1 MGEQMKKRFSEEQ
14 IIKVL
19 QRHENG
25 EKAKDLCRELGVSS
39 PTFYQW
45 KQKFAGM
52 EVSEAK
58 RLRELE
64 LENERLKK
72 IVANQSLD
80 ILMLKEVNSRKW

>member
-1 MGEQMKKRFSEEQ
+1 MKKRFSEEQ

-25 EKAKDLCRELGVSS
+25 EKAKDLCRELGVSG

-52 EVSEAK
+52 EISDAK

-64 LENERLKK
+64 LENARLKK

>member
-1 MGEQMKKRFSEEQ
+1 MKKRFSEEQ

>member
-1 MGEQMKKRFSEEQ
+1 MKKRFSEEQ

-39 PTFYQW
+39 PTFYQR

>member
-1 MGEQMKKRFSEEQ
+1 MKKRFSEEQ

-25 EKAKDLCRELGVSS
+25 EKAKDLCRELGVSG

-64 LENERLKK
+64 LENARLKK

>member
-1 MGEQMKKRFSEEQ
+1 MKKRFSEEQ

-25 EKAKDLCRELGVSS
+25 EKAKDLCRELGVST

-52 EVSEAK
+52 EISEAK

-64 LENERLKK
+64 LENARLKK

>member
-1 MGEQMKKRFSEEQ
+1 MKKRFSEEQ

-25 EKAKDLCRELGVSS
+25 EKAKDLCRELGVSG

>member
-1 MGEQMKKRFSEEQ
+1 MKKRFSEEQ

-45 KQKFAGM
+45 KQKYAGM